1 MTVFAGRNPMVKNS
15 FKRSSVTVEGTQLQM
30 VGALDGMMCK
40 DELKRKATCRFS
52 LMVRLTVK

>member
-1 MTVFAGRNPMVKNS
+1 MIVFAGINPMVKNS
-15 FKRSSVTVEGTQLQM
+15 FKRSLVTVEGTQLQT